1 MIKKNDCL
9 AVLLA
14 LAVTLP
20 FLSWFRVAPLTD
32 WVSDTTAL
40 VLLACSLPLILPA
53 HDKSNLSVSLFCL
66 PMCAF
71 AVYLLLSSRQ
81 MDSAIACIVFILFLS
96 VWSVLFSGHV
106 RSVDRER
113 FIHIIASLI
122 LVFALLQVALGMAQ
136 LFHLAP
142 LLRGFVVYDPN
153 AADSNIMGNIG
164 QRNQYA
170 QFLCWG
176 IVSACYLH
184 AVGKLRM
191 PFFVLAVLFM
201 AWLSACSGARLVWA
215 YAFILAAV
223 SVFWLVRRQS
233 GVAVGM
239 SRSALIAVIMMI
251 LLQLVSKQIA
261 ELLSVVGLT
270 THSVSG
276 TERFFAAGFGVRR
289 WIEWTKAIEIFTQH
303 PWIGVGWGR
312 FSAYSAEL
320 ELTGGFPK
328 SPESWLFIHCHN
340 LFFQL
345 LAETGLFGVLI
356 IFIPTLL
363 CLFSYVRSG
372 QQSAENM
379 LLLCIGLV
387 AMTHSMFEYPLWY
400 LPFLAMFVIV
410 LLLAPLGRVNV
421 SVRPS
426 ILRVTGLVV
435 FVLAIGYVVNGVVNF
450 RTLVMYNMPAGNP
463 QENAQRLQSLF
474 DMEKDPLWA
483 TDADFVLVNYLVAS
497 QSDLKLKLQHFERL
511 AQFRPYP
518 EVLLRLSMLYGLDRQ
533 AGKAEHALK
542 LAIANYPDF
551 SPNFSYR
558 LSMMKEPEL
567 KILRNI
573 ADVAAKAYVQHGVQT
588 PEGRTAAVMTVAA
601 PVTRKALF

>member
-9 AVLLA
+9 AILLA
-14 LAVTLP
+14 LSVTLP
-20 FLSWFRVAPLTD
+20 FLSWFRFSPLTD

-40 VLLACSLPLILPA
+40 ALLACSLPLILPA
-53 HDKSNLSVSLFCL
+53 HGKSNLSISWFCL
-66 PMCAF
+66 PICAF
-71 AVYLLLSSRQ
+71 AVYLLLSSRPL
-81 MDSAIACIVFILFLS
+81 DSAIACIVFILFLS
-96 VWSVLFSGHV
+96 LWSVLFSGSEQ
-106 RSVDRER
+106 SVDREH
-113 FIHIIASLI
+113 FIRILASLI

-136 LFHLAP
+136 LFRLAP

-191 PFFVLAVLFM
+191 PFFVLAVLLM

-239 SRSALIAVIMMI
+239 SRSALLAVIMMI

-276 TERFFAAGFGVRR
+276 TERFFAAGFGARR

-303 PWIGVGWGR
+303 PWTGVGWGR
-312 FSAYSAEL
+312 FAAYSAEL

-345 LAETGLFGVLI
+345 LAETGLLGVLI
-356 IFIPTLL
+356 ILIPTVL
-363 CLFSYVRSG
+363 CLLSYLRSR

-379 LLLCIGLV
+379 LLLSIGLV

-400 LPFLAMFVIV
+400 LPFLAMFTIV
-410 LLLAPLGRVNV
+410 LLFAPLGRVNLPAR
-421 SVRPS
+421 SS
-426 ILRVTGLVV
+426 ILRVTGLVAC
-435 FVLAIGYVVNGVVNF
+435 VLSISYVVNGAVNF
-450 RTLVMYNMPAGNP
+450 RTLVMYNMPAGNV
-463 QENAQRLQSLF
+463 QENSQRLQSLF

-483 TDADFVLVNYLVAS
+483 TDVDFVLVNYLVAS
-497 QSDLKLKLQHFERL
+497 RSDLKLKLQHFERL

-518 EVLLRLSMLYGLDRQ
+518 EILLRLCMLYALDHQ
-533 AGKAEHALK
+533 EAKAEHALK

-558 LSMMKEPEL
+558 LSMMKEPDL
-567 KILRNI
+567 NKLSKI
-573 ADVAAKAYVQHGVQT
+573 ADMAAKAYVQHGVQT

-601 PVTRKALF
+601 PVTRKAIF

>member
-20 FLSWFRVAPLTD
+20 FLSWFRFAPLTD

-40 VLLACSLPLILPA
+40 ALLACALPLILPA
-53 HDKSNLSVSLFCL
+53 LGKTNLSISWFCL
-66 PMCAF
+66 PMWAF
-71 AVYLLLSSRQ
+71 AVYLLLSSRLL
-81 MDSAIACIVFILFLS
+81 DSAIASIVFILFLS
-96 VWSVLFSGHV
+96 VWSVLFSGHEQ
-106 RSVDRER
+106 SLDRER
-113 FIHIIASLI
+113 FIRILASLI
-122 LVFALLQVALGMAQ
+122 LVFALFQVALGMAQ
-136 LFHLAP
+136 LFSLAP
-142 LLRGFVVYDPN
+142 LLQGFVVYDPN

-184 AVGKLRM
+184 AAGKLRM
-191 PFFVLAVLFM
+191 PFFVLSVLFM

-215 YAFILAAV
+215 YAFILGAL
-223 SVFWLVRRQS
+223 SVFWLVRRQT
-233 GVAVGM
+233 GMAVRM
-239 SRSALIAVIMMI
+239 AKAALIAVIMMI
-251 LLQLVSKQIA
+251 LLQLASKQIA
-261 ELLSVVGLT
+261 GLLSVVGLT

-276 TERFFAAGFGVRR
+276 TERFFAAGFGIRR
-289 WIEWTKAIEIFTQH
+289 WIEWTKAIEIFIQH
-303 PWIGVGWGR
+303 PWTGVGWGR
-312 FSAYSAEL
+312 FAAYSAEL

-345 LAETGLFGVLI
+345 LAETGLLGVLI

-363 CLFSYVRSG
+363 CLLSYVRGG
-372 QQSAENM
+372 QQTAENM

-400 LPFLAMFVIV
+400 LPFLAMFAIV
-410 LLLAPLGRVNV
+410 LLLAPLERVNV
-421 SVRPS
+421 PVRSS
-426 ILRVTGLVV
+426 ILRVTGLVAC
-435 FVLAIGYVVNGVVNF
+435 VLAIGYVVNGAVNF
-450 RTLVMYNMPAGNP
+450 RTLVTYNMPAGNA
-463 QENAQRLQSLF
+463 QENSQRLQSLF
-474 DMEKDPLWA
+474 EMEKDPLWA

-497 QSDLKLKLQHFERL
+497 KADLKLKLQHFERL

-518 EVLLRLSMLYGLDRQ
+518 EVLLRLSMLYGLDHQ
-533 AGKAEHALK
+533 ADKAEHALK

-558 LSMMKEPEL
+558 LSMMKEPDL
-567 KILRNI
+567 NNLSKI
-573 ADVAAKAYVQHGVQT
+573 ADAAAKAYVQHGVQT